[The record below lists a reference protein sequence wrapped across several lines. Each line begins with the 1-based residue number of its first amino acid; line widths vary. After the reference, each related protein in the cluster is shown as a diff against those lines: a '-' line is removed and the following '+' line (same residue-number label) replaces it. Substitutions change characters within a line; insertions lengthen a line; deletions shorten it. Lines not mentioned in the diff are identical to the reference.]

1 MDNCSMV
8 CNNKKVWDFY
18 KSHPNID
25 FEHTNTLF
33 VDLMSSL
40 YEDMNNSLNS
50 SVANQ
55 LFEKINGIR
64 DEISNVNNNVLK
76 LQSDIMINFNTKL
89 GEFKKEYMD
98 DVKMVLTNNTVD
110 KLAPLMKEFNYSLL
124 DKTHLMINELI
135 PKHHDIIMKQIRE
148 LIQTFNTSINEDT
161 TKLINSTI
169 TQQSLNDFVSNI
181 ETKLTN
187 TINTSNQ
194 IVTSMISTSDQ
205 KINGQI
211 ADIKNNV
218 NDNTATQNT
227 LHGNISDLLRKM
239 EVSSI
244 KGKWSENILFN
255 MIQSMYPSAQITSVG
270 DQKETGDIMLVRKNK
285 PTILIENKTWNKNVT
300 QDEVK
305 KFIRDVDT
313 QKCCGLFLS
322 QNCGIAN
329 KENFEIN
336 IHDRNILLYVH
347 EANNDFEK
355 IKVAID
361 IIDSFKNKLD
371 EIVVMDDNYTIDK
384 ELLDEIN
391 KEYQYFATQ
400 QMAQIKL
407 IKDFSQKMIKQIDE
421 SQLPS
426 LKKYL
431 STKYA
436 FSTSNYV
443 CEVCEYVAKN
453 QSALAAHKRGKE
465 CKNKG
470 ADVIVP
476 DQQTC
481 KNTI

>member
-211 ADIKNNV
+211 Q
-218 NDNTATQNT
+218 T
-227 LHGNISDLLRKM
+227 
-239 EVSSI
+239 
-244 KGKWSENILFN
+244 
-255 MIQSMYPSAQITSVG
+255 
-270 DQKETGDIMLVRKNK
+270 
-285 PTILIENKTWNKNVT
+285 KTT
-300 QDEVK
+300 
-305 KFIRDVDT
+305 T
-313 QKCCGLFLS
+313 
-322 QNCGIAN
+322 
-329 KENFEIN
+329 
-336 IHDRNILLYVH
+336 
-347 EANNDFEK
+347 
-355 IKVAID
+355 
-361 IIDSFKNKLD
+361 
-371 EIVVMDDNYTIDK
+371 
-384 ELLDEIN
+384 
-391 KEYQYFATQ
+391 
-400 QMAQIKL
+400 
-407 IKDFSQKMIKQIDE
+407 
-421 SQLPS
+421 
-426 LKKYL
+426 
-431 STKYA
+431 
-436 FSTSNYV
+436 
-443 CEVCEYVAKN
+443 
-453 QSALAAHKRGKE
+453 
-465 CKNKG
+465 
-470 ADVIVP
+470 
-476 DQQTC
+476 
-481 KNTI
+481 